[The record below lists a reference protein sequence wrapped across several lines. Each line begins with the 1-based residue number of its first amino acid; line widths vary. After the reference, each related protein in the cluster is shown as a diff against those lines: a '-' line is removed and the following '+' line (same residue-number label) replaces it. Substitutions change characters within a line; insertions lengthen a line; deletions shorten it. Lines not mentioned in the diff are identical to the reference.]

1 MRLTGGD
8 DIAVTAV
15 GAQDRHG
22 ARGTRRA
29 RGAVAGIGLLCALAL
44 TACTSATPQPAPTP
58 DTVTIAP
65 TVDPAK
71 GAAPAP
77 APPVPVPVLPPTWP
91 LTGIEGAVAQRPA
104 LAVKIENTA
113 MARPQTGL
121 EQADVVWETIVEFDV
136 SRFVAVFHSQ
146 VPAEVG
152 PIRSVRPM
160 DPLIVAPLH
169 GLITYSGGQ
178 PGILELVQAS
188 GAQSISHDAGAPGL
202 YRIKTRA
209 APHNVYGSPQ
219 TFWDQADADHKSVPG
234 EQFAFARTLGAASA
248 VAGGSPTTTLS
259 LHLSAAS
266 NPSWSWDGTDWLRS
280 EGSAPAMAA
289 SGARLSATNVVTI
302 TADHPNTGFGAQGG
316 APVPTYSLVGSG
328 DAVVA
333 SGGKTLAARWQK
345 DAQDTPLK
353 LVAADGSPVTLAPGN
368 TWVELVPN
376 GSGSLTLG

>member
-1 MRLTGGD
+1 MRSTGGTD
-8 DIAVTAV
+8 VATTLVDARVRR
-15 GAQDRHG
+15 GAGGTSR
-22 ARGTRRA
+22 ARGT
-29 RGAVAGIGLLCALAL
+29 VAGIGLLCALAL
-44 TACTSATPQPAPTP
+44 SACGSAAPTPPPTP

-71 GAAPAP
+71 SAAPAP
-77 APPVPVPVLPPTWP
+77 VVPVVPVLPPTWP
-91 LTGIEGAVAQRPA
+91 LTGIEGDVAQRPA

-113 MARPQTGL
+113 AARPQTGL
-121 EQADVVWETIVEFDV
+121 EQADVVWETIVEFEV
-136 SRFVAVFHSQ
+136 SRFVAIFHSQ

-152 PIRSVRPM
+152 PVRSVRPM

-169 GLITYSGGQ
+169 GLIVYSGGQ
-178 PGILELVQAS
+178 PGILALVAAS
-188 GAQSISHDAGAPGL
+188 GAQTISNDAGAPGL
-202 YRIKTRA
+202 YRIKTRP

-219 TFWDQADADHKSVPG
+219 SFWGQADADHRAAPG
-234 EQFAFARTLGAASA
+234 EQFAFARSLEAASA
-248 VAGGSPTTTLS
+248 VAAGSPTTTLS

-266 NPSWSWDGTDWLRS
+266 DPSWSWDGTAWLRS
-280 EGSAPAMAA
+280 EGAKPAMAA

-345 DAQDTPLK
+345 DAQDTPMRLF
-353 LVAADGSPVTLAPGN
+353 AADGSPVTLAPGN

>member
-1 MRLTGGD
+1 MRS
-8 DIAVTAV
+8 
-15 GAQDRHG
+15 
-22 ARGTRRA
+22 
-29 RGAVAGIGLLCALAL
+29 AVAGIGLLCALAL
-44 TACTSATPQPAPTP
+44 TACTSAAPTAPPTP

-71 GAAPAP
+71 VAAPVP
-77 APPVPVPVLPPTWP
+77 APPALVLPPTWP
-91 LTGIEGAVAQRPA
+91 LTGIEGDVAQRPA
-104 LAVKIENTA
+104 IAVKIENTA

-136 SRFVAVFHSQ
+136 SRFVAVFQSQ

-160 DPLIVAPLH
+160 DPLIVGPLR
-169 GLITYSGGQ
+169 GLIAYSGGQ
-178 PGILELVQAS
+178 PGILALVEAS
-188 GAQSISHDAGAPGL
+188 GAQSISHDAGAAGL

-219 TFWDQADADHKSVPG
+219 TFWGQADAAHQAAPG
-234 EQFAFARTLGAASA
+234 EQFAFARTLETASA

-259 LHLSAAS
+259 LHLSTAS
-266 NPSWSWDGTDWLRS
+266 NPSWSWDGTSWLRS

-289 SGARLSATNVVTI
+289 SGARLSATNIVTI

-345 DAQDTPLK
+345 DAQDTPLT
-353 LVAADGSPVTLAPGN
+353 LVAADGSPVTLAPGS

>member
-1 MRLTGGD
+1 MGFTGGD
-8 DIAVTAV
+8 DIAVTAIDARD
-15 GAQDRHG
+15 GHG

-44 TACTSATPQPAPTP
+44 TACTSVAPQAPPTP

-77 APPVPVPVLPPTWP
+77 APPAPVLPPTWP
-91 LTGIEGAVAQRPA
+91 LTGIEGAVAQRAA

-136 SRFVAVFHSQ
+136 SRFVAVFQSQ

-160 DPLIVAPLH
+160 DPPIVAPLH
-169 GLITYSGGQ
+169 GLIAYSGGQ
-178 PGILELVQAS
+178 PGIVELVQAS

-219 TFWDQADADHKSVPG
+219 AFWDQADADHQAAPG
-234 EQFAFARTLGAASA
+234 GQFAFARTLEAASA

-266 NPSWSWDGTDWLRS
+266 NPSWSWDGTSWLRS

-353 LVAADGSPVTLAPGN
+353 LAAADGSPVILAPGN

>member
-1 MRLTGGD
+1 MRSTGGTD
-8 DIAVTAV
+8 VATTLVDARV
-15 GAQDRHG
+15 RRG
-22 ARGTRRA
+22 ARGTSRA

-44 TACTSATPQPAPTP
+44 TACTSAAPTPPPTP

-71 GAAPAP
+71 SAAPAP
-77 APPVPVPVLPPTWP
+77 VVPVLPPTWP
-91 LTGIEGAVAQRPA
+91 LTGIEGDVAQRPA

-113 MARPQTGL
+113 AARPQTGL
-121 EQADVVWETIVEFDV
+121 EQADVVWETIVEFEV
-136 SRFVAVFHSQ
+136 SRFVAIFHSQ

-152 PIRSVRPM
+152 PVRSVRPM

-169 GLITYSGGQ
+169 GLIVYSGGQ
-178 PGILELVQAS
+178 PGILALIAAS
-188 GAQSISHDAGAPGL
+188 GAQAISNDAGAPGL
-202 YRIKTRA
+202 YRIKTRP

-219 TFWDQADADHKSVPG
+219 TFWGQADADHQAAPG
-234 EQFAFARTLGAASA
+234 EQFVFARSLEAASA
-248 VAGGSPTTTLS
+248 VAAGSPTTTLS

-266 NPSWSWDGTDWLRS
+266 NPSWSWDGTAWLRS
-280 EGSAPAMAA
+280 EGTAPAMAA

-302 TADHPNTGFGAQGG
+302 TADHPNTDFGAQGG
-316 APVPTYSLVGSG
+316 APVPTYTLVGSG

>member
-1 MRLTGGD
+1 MRSTGGG
-8 DIAVTAV
+8 DIAVTHTA
-15 GAQDRHG
+15 AQARHG

-29 RGAVAGIGLLCALAL
+29 RGAVVGLGVLCALAL
-44 TACTSATPQPAPTP
+44 TACTSAAPAAPPTP

-65 TVDPAK
+65 TVDPTKAPP
-71 GAAPAP
+71 PAP
-77 APPVPVPVLPPTWP
+77 APPAPVLPPTWP
-91 LTGIEGAVAQRPA
+91 LTGIEGDVAQRPA
-104 LAVKIENTA
+104 LAVKIENTSQ
-113 MARPQTGL
+113 ARPQTGL
-121 EQADVVWETIVEFDV
+121 EQADVVWETIVEFQV
-136 SRFVAVFHSQ
+136 SRFVAIFHSQ

-160 DPLIVAPLH
+160 DPPIVAPLH
-169 GLITYSGGQ
+169 GLIAYSGGQ
-178 PGILELVQAS
+178 PGILALVQAS

-219 TFWDQADADHKSVPG
+219 TFWSQADADHQASPG
-234 EQFAFARTLGAASA
+234 EQFAFARTLEAASA
-248 VAGGSPTTTLS
+248 VAAGSPTTTLS
-259 LHLSAAS
+259 LHLSTAS
-266 NPSWSWDGTDWLRS
+266 NPSWSWDGTSWLRS

-333 SGGKTLAARWQK
+333 TGGKTLAARWQK
-345 DAQDTPLK
+345 DAQDAPMR

>member
-1 MRLTGGD
+1 MTATNDDARARQGG
-8 DIAVTAV
+8 
-15 GAQDRHG
+15 
-22 ARGTRRA
+22 RGTRA
-29 RGAVAGIGLLCALAL
+29 LGVVTGIGLLCALAL
-44 TACTSATPQPAPTP
+44 TACGSAAPTQPSAP

-71 GAAPAP
+71 GAAPTP
-77 APPVPVPVLPPTWP
+77 AAPVLPPTWP
-91 LTGIEGAVAQRPA
+91 LTGIEGDVAQRPA
-104 LAVKIENTA
+104 LAVKIENTSQ
-113 MARPQTGL
+113 ARPQTGL

-152 PIRSVRPM
+152 PVRSVRPM
-160 DPLIVAPLH
+160 DPLIIAPLH
-169 GLITYSGGQ
+169 GLIAYSGGQ
-178 PGILELVQAS
+178 QGILALIQAS

-219 TFWDQADADHKSVPG
+219 TFWDHADADHRAAPG
-234 EQFAFARTLGAASA
+234 EQFAFARGLDAASA
-248 VAGGSPTTTLS
+248 VATGSPATTVS

-266 NPSWSWDGTDWLRS
+266 NPSWSWDGTAWLRS
-280 EGSAPAMAA
+280 EGAKPAMAA

-316 APVPTYSLVGSG
+316 TPVPTYSLVGSG